1 MLYVYIDDHLII
13 LCIPVDIG
21 KCFVSLKLNF
31 FIDNVEIVVMPH
43 GLNSNIKFQFIPD
56 FTVRVIIVN

>member
-1 MLYVYIDDHLII
+1 MYIDDHLIN

-31 FIDNVEIVVMPH
+31 TDNVEIVVMPH
-43 GLNSNIKFQFIPD
+43 GLNRNIKFQFIPD
-56 FTVRVIIVN
+56 FAVRAIIIMS